1 MWVQSKFEDNDLK
14 LGCYR
19 ISKLPPL
26 SVKYVCPISHKKN
39 HPIKIPKIVLKSVL
53 WHGSES
59 ALNCC
64 IFQLLCFS
72 LHPIVY
78 PPSFD
83 ILQFW
88 SKELVLCSNLCQ
100 KHSFR
105 ISRQLI
111 KMYPQFP
118 DELSPRFSVKII
130 RCLFY
135 AYKKHTNGKSSC
147 TVISIVL
154 VSVSCQNVS
163 ANIHRECSF
172 SWWRPVVFVGS

>member
-1 MWVQSKFEDNDLK
+1 MW
-14 LGCYR
+14 
-19 ISKLPPL
+19 
-26 SVKYVCPISHKKN
+26 SVKCNLRTIGNSWPSSCGSYYLRCEFDVCHQ
-39 HPIKIPKIVLKSVL
+39 IPFSFGNGQQYLGII
-53 WHGSES
+53 
-59 ALNCC
+59 C
-64 IFQLLCFS
+64 IYRHQQGASTKHENLFTLLP
-72 LHPIVY
+72 L
-78 PPSFD
+78 

-88 SKELVLCSNLCQ
+88 SKEFVLSSNLCQ
-100 KHSFR
+100 KYSFS
-105 ISRQLI
+105 ISWQLI
-111 KMYPQFP
+111 KLCPQFP

-163 ANIHRECSF
+163 VNIHRECSF